1 MCLDQKCE
9 FCVHI
14 IYIAFADIQNPCFLS
29 KQPISDHKI
38 VHFIVSKLGLKK
50 GGKNYSLRPICWL
63 LEPACIQALLM

>member
-1 MCLDQKCE
+1 MGCLDQKCE
-9 FCVHI
+9 FCIHI

-50 GGKNYSLRPICWL
+50 GGRTIL
-63 LEPACIQALLM
+63 LDQFAGFWNQHVFKHF